1 MHEEID
7 YFAVCVL
14 GDEPL
19 YPDSARRLV
28 DIHTMEA
35 TYESAATDHWISLD

>member
-7 YFAVCVL
+7 YFADRVR

-19 YPDSARRLV
+19 YPDGDHGLV
-28 DIHTMEA
+28 DMHTMEA
-35 TYESAATDHWISLD
+35 IYESATTDRWISLD